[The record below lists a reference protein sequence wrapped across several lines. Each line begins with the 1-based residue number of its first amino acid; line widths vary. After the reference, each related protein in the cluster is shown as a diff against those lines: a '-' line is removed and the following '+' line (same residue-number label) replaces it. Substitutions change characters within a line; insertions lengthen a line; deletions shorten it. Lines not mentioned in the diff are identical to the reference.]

1 MLPIMNL
8 KHPKKIVQRAGDY
21 CWKAASSDTAVAVV
35 NVAVALVALDQ
46 SVEFL
51 RRSKRKVGFRL

>member
-1 MLPIMNL
+1 M
-8 KHPKKIVQRAGDY
+8 KSPKKILQSASDY

-35 NVAVALVALDQ
+35 NVAVAIVALVQ

-51 RRSKRKVGFRL
+51 RRSKRKVGFHL